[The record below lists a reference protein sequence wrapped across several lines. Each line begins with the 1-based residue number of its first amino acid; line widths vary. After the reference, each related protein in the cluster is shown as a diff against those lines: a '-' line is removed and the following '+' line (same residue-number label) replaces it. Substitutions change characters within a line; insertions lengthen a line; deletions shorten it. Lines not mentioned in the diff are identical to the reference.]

1 MTATLFCCKNVFWKL
16 MRPFHFIALLGH
28 AGAPAGVFLILYVSS
43 TSYIDCQGVLERLAA
58 AVGMPV
64 GSSGGRS
71 VGIDTGFRVSVAA
84 AVVDSGR
91 QRQLLQSAIGGIVRG
106 SSRRQVRLRQGW

>member
-1 MTATLFCCKNVFWKL
+1 